1 MRYCANIPSTQ
12 SHPMSEAQ
20 PDRPTVREV
29 LDADF
34 ESAVLAE
41 SARRP
46 VVVDFWAPWCGPC
59 RTLGP
64 LLEGLAE
71 EHRGAFLLAKVN
83 VDQAPELA
91 QGFAIRSIP
100 AVIAFRDGRIASE
113 FVGAQP
119 ETVVRRFVEGLLPSE
134 ADGLAVEADRLASAG
149 DATAAEERF
158 RAALER
164 SPHHARSL
172 LGLARLLAERG
183 AVDEALPLLERVT
196 GSAELEAEADR
207 TAAALRTRAAAP
219 AGEGDEAR
227 LRARLAADP
236 RDLAA
241 RVDLGRALAAR
252 GAHAEALETWI
263 AAVRQD
269 PKFEDEAARKAI
281 LDVFALLGADHELTQ
296 RFRSE
301 LARALFR

>member
-1 MRYCANIPSTQ
+1 MT
-12 SHPMSEAQ
+12 ET
-20 PDRPTVREV
+20 PTVRDV

-34 ESAVLAE
+34 EQAVLAE
-41 SARRP
+41 SRRRP

-64 LLEGLAE
+64 LLERLAA
-71 EHRGAFLLAKVN
+71 EHRGAFLLAKVD
-83 VDQAPELA
+83 VDQAPQVA
-91 QGFAIRSIP
+91 QAFGIRSIP

-119 ETVVRRFVEGLLPSE
+119 EPAVRRFVEALLPT
-134 ADGLAVEADRLASAG
+134 EADRLALQADELAAKG
-149 DATAAEERF
+149 HANAAEERY
-158 RAALER
+158 RAALAQ
-164 SPHHARSL
+164 SAHHGRAL
-172 LGLARLLAERG
+172 LGLARVLAERG

-196 GSAELEAEADR
+196 GSPELEAEAER
-207 TAAALRTRAAAP
+207 LAAELRTRAAAP
-219 AGEGDEAR
+219 AAGEAEAA
-227 LRARLAADP
+227 LRERLASNP

-241 RVDLGRALAAR
+241 RIDLGRALAAR
-252 GAHAEALETWI
+252 SAYEEALGEWI
-263 AAVRQD
+263 EAVRQD

-281 LDVFALLGADHELTQ
+281 LDVFALLGGDHLLTQ